1 MRKTKFVATLL
12 VILVSIQLSAQKSYF
27 PVATPESQG
36 ISSQSII
43 DFLDAIPASG
53 NEFHSF
59 MILRHGKLI
68 AQGWWNPYRPDLK
81 HTMYS
86 VSKSFTATAVGFAIA
101 EKKLS
106 LDDKV
111 ISFFPKEEM
120 PDTVSPYLGSL
131 RVRDLLSMSVGM
143 PKDPTG
149 DVVQNEDWIKA
160 FLKTPIAYE
169 PGTKFLYNSAGT
181 FMLSAIVQKVTGE
194 KVLDYLKP
202 RLFDPLG
209 IEGIDW
215 ETNLQGINTGGWGLR
230 LKTEDMAKFGQLFL
244 QKGSW
249 KGKQILPQSWI
260 DAASTKKI
268 DQDPTA
274 PQAKKDSSDWLQ
286 GYCYQMWRS
295 RNNSYRGDGAFG
307 QYILVLPD
315 QDAVIVITSETKN
328 MQSELNLVWKYLL
341 PAFQQ
346 KALPADTKS
355 VAILNQKIT
364 ALSLPVPATGNSSMQ
379 SALSGK
385 KYKVDSGSNK
395 IASVAFEFKDG
406 NCYLTLQN
414 EVGKYT
420 LAFGEGKWVKGVTS
434 KPGPNLVAMAKENRN
449 GLDPYEIAGSYS
461 WKDDKTLELDLR
473 YVESP
478 HTEIIRCVF
487 DEGSTYVHVKNSYDN
502 SDIKYKISLTAMTNR
517 RAELNLSRN

>member
-1 MRKTKFVATLL
+1 MRKIRIYTVTLFVLAS
-12 VILVSIQLSAQKSYF
+12 VQLFAQKSFF
-27 PVATPESQG
+27 PIATPESQG
-36 ISSQSII
+36 VSSKAII
-43 DFLDAIPASG
+43 DFLDAIPGTG

-68 AQGWWNPYRPDLK
+68 ADGWWNPYRSDLK

-86 VSKSFTATAVGFAIA
+86 VSKSFTATAVGFAIS

-111 ISFFPKEEM
+111 ISFFPKNEM
-120 PDTVSPYLGSL
+120 PDTVSPNLASL

-143 PKDPTG
+143 PTDPTG
-149 DVVQNEDWIKA
+149 DVCQADDWVKA
-160 FLKTPIAYE
+160 FLNTPIKFE

-181 FMLSAIVQKVTGE
+181 FMLSAIVQKVTGQ

-244 QKGSW
+244 QEGKW
-249 KGKQILPQSWI
+249 NGKQIIPQSWV

-274 PQAKKDSSDWLQ
+274 PQSKKDSSDWLQ
-286 GYCYQMWRS
+286 GYCYQMWRC
-295 RNNSYRGDGAFG
+295 RNNAYRGDGAFG
-307 QYILVLPD
+307 QYIIVMPA
-315 QDAVIVITSETKN
+315 QDAVVVITSETKN
-328 MQSELNLVWKYLL
+328 MQSEIDLVWKYIL
-341 PAFQQ
+341 PAFQP
-346 KALPADTKS
+346 KELPADANA
-355 VAILNQKIT
+355 VATLKQKIA
-364 ALSLPVPATGNSSMQ
+364 ALSLPINQAGNSSLQ
-379 SALSGK
+379 ATISGK
-385 KYKVDSGSNK
+385 KYIVDSGSNK
-395 IASVAFEFKDG
+395 IKNIGFEFKDG
-406 NCYLTLQN
+406 NCYVTFTN
-414 EVGKYT
+414 DASTYRI
-420 LAFGEGKWVKGVTS
+420 AFGEGKWTKGVTAR
-434 KPGPNLVAMAKENRN
+434 PGPYLVARAKNNRV
-449 GLDPYEIAGSYS
+449 GLDPYQIAGSYS

-478 HTEIIRCVF
+478 HTEIINCVF
-487 DEGSTYVHVKNSYDN
+487 DGSNASIHFKTSYDN
-502 SDIKYKISLTAMTNR
+502 SDDKYKISPVARLKIQTQSS
-517 RAELNLSRN
+517 LSRN

>member
-1 MRKTKFVATLL
+1 MRKNRIITTLFF
-12 VILVSIQLSAQKSYF
+12 VSISVGIFAQKSL
-27 PVATPESQG
+27 PTATPESQG
-36 ISSQSII
+36 VSSQAII
-43 DFLDAIPASG
+43 DFLDAVPGSG
-53 NEFHSF
+53 NEYHSI
-59 MILRHGKLI
+59 MVLRHGKII
-68 AQGWWNPYRPDLK
+68 AQGWWNPYRSDLK

-86 VSKSFTATAVGFAIA
+86 VSKSFTATAVGFAIS

-111 ISFFPKEEM
+111 ISFFPKSEI
-120 PDTVSPYLGSL
+120 PDTVSPYLASL

-143 PKDPTG
+143 PMDPTG
-149 DVVQNEDWIKA
+149 DVIKNEDWIKA
-160 FLKTPIAYE
+160 FLNTPIKFE

-194 KVLDYLKP
+194 KILDYLKP

-244 QKGSW
+244 QKGMW
-249 KGKQILPQSWI
+249 KGKQILPQEWV

-268 DQDPTA
+268 DQDPSA

-307 QYILVLPD
+307 QYILILPE
-315 QDAVIVITSETKN
+315 QDAVIIATAETKN
-328 MQSELNLVWKYLL
+328 MQSEINLIWKYLL
-341 PAFQQ
+341 PAFQP
-346 KALPADTKS
+346 KALPADAKTL
-355 VAILNQKIT
+355 ATLNHKIA
-364 ALSLPVPATGNSSMQ
+364 ALSLPIATAGNSSME
-379 SALSGK
+379 SVISGK
-385 KYKVDSGSNK
+385 KYAVDSGSVK
-395 IASVAFEFKDG
+395 IRNMSFEFKDG
-406 NCYLTLQN
+406 NCYFTLKN
-414 EVGKYT
+414 DIATYT
-420 LAFGEGKWVKGVTS
+420 LGFGEGKWVKGVTT
-434 KPGPNLVAMAKENRN
+434 KPGPYLVATAKGNRV

-478 HTEIIRCVF
+478 HTEIIKCVF
-487 DEGSTYVHVKNSYDN
+487 DQGVTYVHFKNSYDN
-502 SDIKYKISLTAMTNR
+502 SDEVYKIVLAGN
-517 RAELNLSRN
+517 